1 MAKKE
6 PAVNII
12 LLAQDGMAIPVDQII
27 EEQGQE
33 MDVEQTQGGNINF
46 NGYQTQNFDIC
57 PAAVEA
63 AGFLRSLRLDQ
74 DAQQA
79 AMVAMETTD
88 QLLGLEKIAVSE
100 GMADEEI
107 IAQAITF
114 SNHVHYN
121 AGLIWA
127 KTGEDLYTPFMFTTD
142 HVMAIVAVAQG
153 KKTQEKM
160 QTFQETGMLIAEDK
174 RNERISNPVTAY
186 LPGK

>member
-6 PAVNII
+6 PALNII
-12 LLAQDGMAIPVDQII
+12 FLAQDGMAIPVDQMV

-57 PAAVEA
+57 PRAIQA

-74 DAQQA
+74 ESQEA
-79 AMVAMETTD
+79 AMIAMETTD
-88 QLLGLEKIAVSE
+88 QLLGLEKIAISE
-100 GMADEEI
+100 GVADEEM

-121 AGLIWA
+121 AGLIWG
-127 KTGEDLYTPFMFTTD
+127 KTGEDIYTPFMFTTD

-174 RNERISNPVTAY
+174 RNESINNATSSY